1 MFRILVLLENSR
13 GYIVKQAE
21 KLIDHNY
28 PNEILIDIMEVK
40 EIDKDKEGIGDFIKK
55 VESYDFIFIGL
66 HGGIGFYKN
75 FNKIIDEFSGKK
87 KMFINSGLE
96 EENLELFK
104 FTGLKQE
111 EYLRIMAYYNK
122 EEKYNFSNMLLYIA
136 SSFGE
141 KEYDYSPPKLSVWE
155 GIYHYRD
162 NFNEAKY
169 LEEAK
174 STNKEVIGVLF
185 HSNSMHTN
193 DIEAV
198 KYIVQSIEKYGAFPL
213 AVFTSSA
220 PDEDVGKLGINWTI
234 DNLLTS
240 DDKPIVDSI
249 INTMGFSQTVLGNPG
264 NGEDII
270 TKSIFEKLG
279 VPVLQAIISYEE
291 YGGWRNS
298 FKGLDNASLYCG
310 VYQPEFDGQLITS
323 IFSCVEKE
331 KTDLGERKVSKPV
344 KERIEKITR
353 LALNWARLRKKQNK
367 DKKVA
372 IIFHNMPPRNDMI
385 GSAYGL
391 DTPRT
396 VYNIVEALENIGV
409 YREYR
414 FKDGEEIIN
423 KIIDGVSND
432 SRWLN
437 SKRVIEKSID
447 TINSKRYEDW
457 YENLPETIQRKMES
471 DWGKAPGEFMVYDDN
486 MPIPGILNGNIFI
499 GLQPPRGYEEK
510 ADEVYHST
518 EIVPPHQYIA
528 FYKWI
533 KNIFE
538 ADVILHIGTHGTL
551 EWLPGKQIALSEEC
565 YPDICIDDIP
575 HIYPYIIDIP
585 GEGMQ
590 AKRRS
595 YCAIIDHLIPSL
607 VKASSYDYIGE
618 LDELIKQYYH
628 SLLADTGKLI
638 YIKKSIIDVTMEN
651 NLNLDLK
658 LERQYMEENFEIFLE
673 RLHSWIDELKGSLIK
688 DGFHI
693 FGEIPKDD
701 RFDNLV
707 VALLRIQNNEVPSLM
722 ESICHGHGLDY
733 EYLKDNP
740 YDVDSQ
746 GRTNIMILDEL
757 DELSR
762 DIISEFGKREYDE
775 NKIED
780 VLYKSIPQ
788 YRGKNFTKLKEVL
801 VFASQVIKNKLDST
815 TDEMKY
821 LIEGINGR
829 FVPPGGSGC
838 PTRGNVD
845 ILPTGRNF
853 YSVDPTKIPSRAS
866 YEVGK
871 RLADNLLNRY
881 LEDEGR
887 LPESIAIIVYSG
899 ETMKTN
905 GDDISEIL
913 YLMGVK
919 PKWLGNTDKVI
930 GFEIIPLEELKRPR
944 IDVTLRITGLFR
956 DTFPNLI
963 EIVEEA
969 VNTVASLDEDLE
981 DNYIKKHVI
990 NDIEDLMN
998 KGINFEE
1005 AKEESLMR
1013 IFGCAPGTYGAGVSI
1028 LINSKNWDNLE
1039 DLGDVYAL
1047 WGGHAYGKNI
1057 HGRKVKRV
1065 FQRRLASIDV
1075 TVKNESSTEIDMMD
1089 SDDYY
1094 NYHGGLIA
1102 GVRTNSG
1109 KKPRSYSGDTSDP
1122 LRTKLKDLDEETAR
1136 IMRSRILNPKWFEG
1150 LKKHG
1155 YKGAQE
1161 IAAVVDIAFGWDATS
1176 DVVEDWMYE
1185 EISESYIFND
1195 ERREWIKSVN
1205 PWAVHSIVERLL
1217 EANQRDMWNAK
1228 DESLQKL
1235 RKLYM
1240 DIEGNIEEHL

>member
-1 MFRILVLLENSR
+1 
-13 GYIVKQAE
+13 
-21 KLIDHNY
+21 
-28 PNEILIDIMEVK
+28 
-40 EIDKDKEGIGDFIKK
+40 
-55 VESYDFIFIGL
+55 
-66 HGGIGFYKN
+66 
-75 FNKIIDEFSGKK
+75 
-87 KMFINSGLE
+87 
-96 EENLELFK
+96 
-104 FTGLKQE
+104 
-111 EYLRIMAYYNK
+111 
-122 EEKYNFSNMLLYIA
+122 
-136 SSFGE
+136 
-141 KEYDYSPPKLSVWE
+141 
-155 GIYHYRD
+155 
-162 NFNEAKY
+162 
-169 LEEAK
+169 
-174 STNKEVIGVLF
+174 
-185 HSNSMHTN
+185 
-193 DIEAV
+193 
-198 KYIVQSIEKYGAFPL
+198 
-213 AVFTSSA
+213 
-220 PDEDVGKLGINWTI
+220 
-234 DNLLTS
+234 
-240 DDKPIVDSI
+240 
-249 INTMGFSQTVLGNPG
+249 MGFSQTVLGNPG

-423 KIIDGVSND
+423 KIIDGVSNY

>member
-1 MFRILVLLENSR
+1 MCR
-13 GYIVKQAE
+13 
-21 KLIDHNY
+21 
-28 PNEILIDIMEVK
+28 
-40 EIDKDKEGIGDFIKK
+40 
-55 VESYDFIFIGL
+55 
-66 HGGIGFYKN
+66 
-75 FNKIIDEFSGKK
+75 
-87 KMFINSGLE
+87 
-96 EENLELFK
+96 
-104 FTGLKQE
+104 
-111 EYLRIMAYYNK
+111 
-122 EEKYNFSNMLLYIA
+122 
-136 SSFGE
+136 
-141 KEYDYSPPKLSVWE
+141 
-155 GIYHYRD
+155 
-162 NFNEAKY
+162 
-169 LEEAK
+169 
-174 STNKEVIGVLF
+174 
-185 HSNSMHTN
+185 
-193 DIEAV
+193 
-198 KYIVQSIEKYGAFPL
+198 
-213 AVFTSSA
+213 
-220 PDEDVGKLGINWTI
+220 
-234 DNLLTS
+234 
-240 DDKPIVDSI
+240 
-249 INTMGFSQTVLGNPG
+249 
-264 NGEDII
+264 
-270 TKSIFEKLG
+270 
-279 VPVLQAIISYEE
+279 
-291 YGGWRNS
+291 
-298 FKGLDNASLYCG
+298 
-310 VYQPEFDGQLITS
+310 
-323 IFSCVEKE
+323 KE

-1102 GVRTNSG
+1102 AVRANSG